1 MTKASIVQKLLD
13 AGNITAEEA
22 VILLMNEQT
31 NTITYAPYKPYRPDG
46 IPDWTYDPNRPGQ
59 PYWYSTDTSGS
70 VPPIA
75 SDSWEYPDTKFTPP
89 SDN

>member
-22 VILLMNEQT
+22 VILLMNEQI
-31 NTITYAPYKPYRPDG
+31 NTVTYTPYAPYKPYL
-46 IPDWTYDPNRPGQ
+46 PDWTYDPNRPGQ

-70 VPPIA
+70 VPPI
-75 SDSWEYPDTKFTPP
+75 SSETWDYPDTKFTPP

>member
-22 VILLMNEQT
+22 VILLMNEQI
-31 NTITYAPYKPYRPDG
+31 NTVTYTPYAPYKPYL
-46 IPDWTYDPNRPGQ
+46 PDWTYDPNRPGQ

-70 VPPIA
+70 VSPI
-75 SDSWEYPDTKFTPP
+75 SSESWDYPDTKFTPP